1 MSKSEG
7 EKKFKFKREGKNNK
21 FKKSN
26 KKYEFKKKVPKSVR
40 LEENINSLKAKY
52 ENIDSKSIKS
62 FSDFP
67 ISSETLKALAED
79 NFKTPTEI
87 QKESIGLS
95 LQGHDILGAAKT
107 GSGKTL
113 AFLIPI
119 LEKLYSLKWTRA
131 DGAGAVIITPT
142 RELAY
147 QIFETL
153 RGVGKHHDFS
163 AGLVIGGKDLKFEWS
178 RVSDCN
184 ILVCTPGRLLQHLD
198 QNPSFSV
205 DNLQILVLDEAD
217 RCLDL
222 GFSTAMNSI
231 VGSLPSPRQTL
242 LFSATQTRSI
252 TDLARLSLTKPVLV
266 SVHENSNSATPEQL
280 RQSYIVTG
288 LEHKINI
295 LWSFLKSH
303 RRKKTVVFLASC
315 KQTKYYHEMFQR
327 LKPGMSVLALYGS
340 LHQLRRMAIYD
351 TFCDKDAAVL
361 FATDIAAR
369 GLDFPGVDWV
379 VQLDCPEDAI
389 TYTHRAG
396 RTARNQS
403 AGESLL
409 VLTPS
414 EEEGMVK
421 QLKAAK
427 ISAEKIE
434 VNPSKQQ
441 TIDRKMSAYLASD
454 KNLKESAQ
462 RAFNSYIKSVYLMKN
477 KNVFNVN
484 SIDMTKFAESLGL
497 ATAPRVRF
505 LERQN
510 KNKLK
515 RKDEKDFIALESKEK
530 SAVNENNET
539 DSEDE
544 DEEVPAEVKNGGN
557 KVFMQEDD
565 DEEIFT
571 VKRQDHTIDDNDAV
585 QEDELLTEDLGIKK
599 RDNKV
604 VTKAQVAKKM
614 AKKKIQANTKV
625 NFDEDGEAVSEATK
639 QKLSKEGKDYEEDE
653 SADRVGGGINIEKAK
668 EVLKAEDQFDK
679 KTERARIKEKHKEDK
694 RKQKEENR
702 RKAKEERGQGSEED
716 EESDYSE
723 PDLSWLPDPDKVYGK
738 EGSADGKD
746 DSDAAS
752 SEEDDAEP
760 VEKVV
765 VKEGKRKMTVI
776 KSVIPAKKSRQESS
790 SEDSEDDDV
799 LDTGLSLGEDEDL
812 ALKLLSR

>member
-1 MSKSEG
+1 MSKNEVNNRS
-7 EKKFKFKREGKNNK
+7 KFKQ
-21 FKKSN
+21 KKQ
-26 KKYEFKKKVPKSVR
+26 KYQFKKKVPKSVK
-40 LEENINSLKAKY
+40 LEENILNLKAKY
-52 ENIDSKSIKS
+52 ENIDTKCIKT

-67 ISSETLKALAED
+67 ISSETLKALKED
-79 NFKTPTEI
+79 NFVTPTEI
-87 QKESIGLS
+87 QKESIGLA

-131 DGAGAVIITPT
+131 DGAGALIITPT

-205 DNLQILVLDEAD
+205 DSLQLLVLDEAD

-222 GFSTAMNSI
+222 GFSSAINSI
-231 VGSLPSPRQTL
+231 VTNLPSPRQTL

-266 SVHENSNSATPEQL
+266 SVHENSSSTTPDQL
-280 RQSYIVTG
+280 RQSYIVAG

-315 KQTKYYHEMFQR
+315 KQTKYYQEMFHR
-327 LKPGMSVLALYGS
+327 LKPGMSVMALYGS

-351 TFCDKDAAVL
+351 QFCAKDAAVL

-379 VQLDCPEDAI
+379 VQLDCPEDAT
-389 TYTHRAG
+389 TYTHRVG
-396 RTARNQS
+396 RTARNDT
-403 AGESLL
+403 AGEALL
-409 VLTPS
+409 VLTQS
-414 EEEGMVK
+414 EEAGMLR
-421 QLKAAK
+421 QLQSSR
-427 ISAEKIE
+427 IPVEKIE
-434 VNPSKQQ
+434 VNPAKQQ
-441 TIDRKMSAYLASD
+441 TIERKMASYLASD
-454 KNLKESAQ
+454 RALKESAQ

-477 KNVFNVN
+477 KNVFDVQ
-484 SIDMTKFAESLGL
+484 SIDMGKFAESLGL
-497 ATAPRVRF
+497 AAAPRVRF
-505 LERQN
+505 LERQE
-510 KNKLK
+510 KNK
-515 RKDEKDFIALESKEK
+515 EKQNTGKSFIALESGETQDESASNVLESKPKEDG
-530 SAVNENNET
+530 NELFT
-539 DSEDE
+539 QDDSE
-544 DEEVPAEVKNGGN
+544 
-557 KVFMQEDD
+557 
-565 DEEIFT
+565 EEILT
-571 VKRQDHTIDDNDAV
+571 VKRKDHTIQKEESD
-585 QEDELLTEDLGIKK
+585 QEEEILTGAINKK
-599 RDNKV
+599 DGKA
-604 VTKAQVAKKM
+604 VTKAQLAKKM
-614 AKKKIQANTKV
+614 MKKNIQANTKM
-625 NFDEDGEAVSEATK
+625 NFDEAGEVVSEVTK
-639 QKLSKEGKDYEEDE
+639 QKLSKEGKEYEDE
-653 SADRVGGGINIEKAK
+653 DLERVGGGINIEKAK
-668 EVLKAEDQFDK
+668 EVLKAEDKFDK
-679 KTERARIKEKHKEDK
+679 ATERARIKEKHKEDK

-702 RKAKEERGQGSEED
+702 RKAKEERGEGSEGGG

-723 PDLSWLPDPDKVYGK
+723 PDLSWLPDPDKIYGK
-738 EGSADGKD
+738 EGSGEDPD
-746 DSDAAS
+746 ESDSDTS
-752 SEEDDAEP
+752 DDEQPAEN
-760 VEKVV
+760 VEI
-765 VKEGKRKMTVI
+765 KEGKRKVTVI
-776 KSVIPAKKSRQESS
+776 KSVIPAKRSRQDSS
-790 SEDSEDDDV
+790 SDESEEDV